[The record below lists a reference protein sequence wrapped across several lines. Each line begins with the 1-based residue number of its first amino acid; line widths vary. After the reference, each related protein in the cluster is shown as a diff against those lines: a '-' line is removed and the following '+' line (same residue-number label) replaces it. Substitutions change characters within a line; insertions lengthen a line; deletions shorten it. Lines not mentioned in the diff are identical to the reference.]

1 MIDTPQITTFTPKPI
16 AVIHVVTPASE
27 IQNVMGP
34 GLNELTA
41 AVAAQGITPSGPW
54 FTHHFKMPS
63 DVFDFEIG
71 LPVPQA
77 VTATGRMTPSQL
89 PAIKVARTVYHGGY
103 EGLGEGWGQFMSW
116 IEANGLNSA
125 PELWETYTV
134 GPETDPDPA
143 NWRTELSRPLL
154 D

>member
-16 AVIHVVTPASE
+16 ALIHVVTPASE

-41 AVAAQGITPSGPW
+41 TVAAQGITPSGPW

-71 LPVPQA
+71 LPLPKA
-77 VTATGRMTPSQL
+77 VTAAGRMTPSQL
-89 PAIKVARTVYHGGY
+89 PAIKVAQTTYHGGY

-116 IEANGLNSA
+116 IEASGLKSA
-125 PELWETYTV
+125 PELWEEYTV
-134 GPETDPDPA
+134 GPETDPNPA
-143 NWRTELSRPLL
+143 NWRTVISRPLV